1 MLSYAT
7 TANDLISKTGFHVS
21 MGLLAEH
28 YSDDLGME
36 LEDSLEQ
43 DFNMKL
49 EDGSP
54 YEVAKMLVLLH
65 NELLQRN
72 EDTLNK
78 LRQTDP
84 VPVAASRSERVSV
97 YCRRVTN
104 MAIELLR
111 P

>member
-1 MLSYAT
+1 
-7 TANDLISKTGFHVS
+7 
-21 MGLLAEH
+21 
-28 YSDDLGME
+28 ME

-72 EDTLNK
+72 EVTLNK
-78 LRQTDP
+78 LRQTAP
-84 VPVAASRSERVSV
+84 VPVAASRSERVSA
-97 YCRRVTN
+97 YCGHMRYMTITICASAFATN
-104 MAIELLR
+104 LLVGSVSECCLR
-111 P
+111 IRFQLQGM

>member
-1 MLSYAT
+1 
-7 TANDLISKTGFHVS
+7 
-21 MGLLAEH
+21 
-28 YSDDLGME
+28 ME

-72 EDTLNK
+72 EETLNK
-78 LRQTDP
+78 LRQTAP
-84 VPVAASRSERVSV
+84 VPVAASRSERVSA
-97 YCRRVTN
+97 YCGHIINTA
-104 MAIELLR
+104 MR
-111 P
+111 PCSIASCLHLFVLE